1 MLDVSPGT
9 IVVFADIACPWSHV
23 ATHRLEKTRARLG
36 LVEEVRLDFRAFPLE
51 LFNRRATP
59 KRILDAEIP
68 VVGALEPGAGWAMW
82 QRHDYDYP
90 VTMLL
95 ALEAV
100 QAAKEQGLRASESLD
115 RALRLALFRDGRNLS
130 MFHEIADVAR
140 SCDELDADALVKALR
155 DGRARHLVFEQ
166 KEEATRA
173 NVEGSPHLFFSDG
186 SDVHNP
192 GISKRWEG
200 DPGKGFPVV
209 LEDRPEIYE
218 ELLERASRSA

>member
-23 ATHRLEKTRARLG
+23 AAHRLETTRARLG
-36 LVEEVRLDFRAFPLE
+36 LVEDVRFDFRAFPLE
-51 LFNRRATP
+51 LFNSRGTP
-59 KRILDAEIP
+59 KRIVDAEIP
-68 VVGALEPGAGWAMW
+68 VVGALEPAAGWTMW
-82 QRHDYDYP
+82 QRQDYDYP

-115 RALRLALFRDGRNLS
+115 RALRVALFGEGRNISL
-130 MFHEIADVAR
+130 FHEVAALAADCEEV
-140 SCDELDADALVKALR
+140 DEGALVKALR
-155 DGRARHLVFEQ
+155 DGRARRLLFEQ
-166 KEEATRA
+166 KEEAMTA

-192 GISKRWEG
+192 GIKKRWEG
-200 DPGKGFPVV
+200 EPGEGFPVV
-209 LEDRPEIYE
+209 IEDHPEIYE
-218 ELLERASRSA
+218 GLLERAART